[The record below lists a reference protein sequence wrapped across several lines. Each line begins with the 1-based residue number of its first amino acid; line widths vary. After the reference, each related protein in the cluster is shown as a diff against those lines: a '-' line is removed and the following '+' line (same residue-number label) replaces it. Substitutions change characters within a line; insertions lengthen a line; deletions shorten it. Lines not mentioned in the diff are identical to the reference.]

1 MWSLSFFH
9 LRPAL
14 LHTCLAA
21 RVVSLSHGSV
31 LGLGHRTLRGTTV
44 FRLPTQVE
52 RKEEVRM
59 RDDLVSECA
68 VKKKK

>member
-1 MWSLSFFH
+1 M
-9 LRPAL
+9 
-14 LHTCLAA
+14 
-21 RVVSLSHGSV
+21 
-31 LGLGHRTLRGTTV
+31 

-68 VKKKK
+68 VKKKKSSENQQIFMV